1 MDGQFQRHGR
11 SKVYSSRNV
20 PQGYDFSAANRNAK
34 NNYDF
39 YDFRRDGIY
48 HMGSYDDSGNQEALS
63 RTCPERQRNY
73 ANTSTGLSQDGRHLY
88 SVRSKS
94 QNGCHDSLGLEK
106 MTPGYQNG
114 NQKYQMGYNYDQM
127 SYTSGIQDGRQ
138 YSKAD
143 VNYSDNA
150 KLSGQSDSESNYNQY
165 HTERFDSNSH
175 IQRPMD
181 VSGEFSKANS
191 VFYKNEAAE
200 YYMPGCNSDQD
211 LQKHRER
218 LLQMNYEIDTLD
230 REILSTHGE
239 IPNSREINT
248 LDCERLSTYNEI
260 PDNCDIDTL
269 SQEIRSTHSE
279 IQSSQG
285 GIRSTQGEIWI
296 NQGELRSTQGEIWIN
311 QGEIQNTQGETWST
325 HGKIPNNYEISSLNQ
340 EKMAIHGEKPKNYEI
355 ETLDRELL
363 GTHNEKSDNCN
374 GSEFTE
380 YLNQN
385 LSSTK
390 EVPQE
395 VEGFSIRPS
404 GVFSSHLD
412 MKNCSSQTKNS
423 HLNSLNGSHSV
434 SSSYTHS
441 SHENCE
447 KVSRDKLVAM
457 RKLHY
462 SGATDH
468 GFISEDSRNSKENGC
483 GTFLLGN
490 SARLSNSTYNNS
502 LLSLGKGSNLET
514 TGNSYDK
521 DLIGK
526 KVNSKSDNS
535 AVISSSRPGQTRL
548 LGNVAKSFS
557 MGQSSR
563 SSISSEGLN
572 HSSSRSMSR
581 SQQNGNRNNK
591 VQDNICMNKKQTCAK
606 VNPKQSNLYY
616 SPGALEIEELL
627 SESDKN
633 KMADREGAD
642 SVAIPDMDV
651 EPELSF
657 SDSSDSGEDVN
668 TLLNRSQEL
677 KSLILVSH
685 NETRSYQPLSPTGRD
700 IVHSPRRVVSPPRSY
715 NPRGRHRRSH
725 SRERVIGQFDLDNSR
740 LTVTSIK
747 TTTFEDSYAVPCETD
762 YPKVRGLILYKLN
775 NSVLLVANLAN
786 TN

>member
-1 MDGQFQRHGR
+1 MDGQFQRFGR

-20 PQGYDFSAANRNAK
+20 PQGYDFSAASRDSK

-39 YDFRRDGIY
+39 YDFHRDGIY

-63 RTCPERQRNY
+63 RTYTERQRNY
-73 ANTSTGLSQDGRHLY
+73 ANTSTGLYQDGRRLDLE
-88 SVRSKS
+88 RSKS
-94 QNGCHDSLGLEK
+94 QNGCHDRLGLEK

-127 SYTSGIQDGRQ
+127 SYTSGIQDGRH

-143 VNYSDNA
+143 VNYSDKD

-165 HTERFDSNSH
+165 HTERFGSNSH
-175 IQRPMD
+175 IQRPID

-191 VFYKNEAAE
+191 VLYKNEAAE
-200 YYMPGCNSDQD
+200 YFMPGCNSDQD

-218 LLQMNYEIDTLD
+218 LLQINYEIDTLD
-230 REILSTHGE
+230 REILSNHGE
-239 IPNSREINT
+239 IPNTHEINT

-260 PDNCDIDTL
+260 PDNYDIDTL
-269 SQEIRSTHSE
+269 GQEIRSTHSE

-285 GIRSTQGEIWI
+285 GMRSTQGEIWI
-296 NQGELRSTQGEIWIN
+296 NQGELRSTQGEIW
-311 QGEIQNTQGETWST
+311 GT
-325 HGKIPNNYEISSLNQ
+325 HGKIPNNCEISSLNQ
-340 EKMAIHGEKPKNYEI
+340 EKMGIHGEKPKTYEI

-462 SGATDH
+462 SGATNH
-468 GFISEDSRNSKENGC
+468 GSIGGDSSNSNEDGCDTFPLRNTTRRMPKTCNNSPLLEGGSNIETRNSNDME
-483 GTFLLGN
+483 
-490 SARLSNSTYNNS
+490 
-502 LLSLGKGSNLET
+502 
-514 TGNSYDK
+514 
-521 DLIGK
+521 LIGEK
-526 KVNSKSDNS
+526 INSENFIDSTKSADS
-535 AVISSSRPGQTRL
+535 GVISSSRPGVPRL
-548 LGNVAKSFS
+548 LGTVTRSYSK
-557 MGQSSR
+557 GQSSR
-563 SSISSEGLN
+563 SSISSEGSN
-572 HSSSRSMSR
+572 YSSSRSMSR
-581 SQQNGNRNNK
+581 SQRNGNHNIK
-591 VQDNICMNKKQTCAK
+591 VQDNICMNKKQPCAK

-616 SPGALEIEELL
+616 SPGALKIEELL

-775 NSVLLVANLAN
+775 NSMLLVANLAN